1 MRVFKTR
8 GAGEDRE
15 TSRFA
20 RFFVHSSTTM
30 HSAIHA
36 RLRRSNNN
44 EEFVGTVRARKAGTA
59 RDRREREEGIF
70 RWRSLMLPRV
80 LIFSRIMKRWW
91 ERCYAGERK
100 NRTAEKETTQ
110 WRKTELSVVA
120 SCNGGESNELQECD
134 AWRISEE
141 ERRARHYSVASL
153 ENHISLTLQNWL
165 HLFASNNE
173 RLYYPCSFTFYRRN

>member
-20 RFFVHSSTTM
+20 RFFVRSSTTM
-30 HSAIHA
+30 DSARHA

-44 EEFVGTVRARKAGTA
+44 EEFVGTLRARKAGTA

-80 LIFSRIMKRWW
+80 LIFSRIMMRRR
-91 ERCYAGERK
+91 ERCYAAERK
-100 NRTAEKETTQ
+100 NRTVEGETTR

-120 SCNGGESNELQECD
+120 SCNGGENNELRKRD

-141 ERRARHYSVASL
+141 ERRARDYSVASF
-153 ENHISLTLQNWL
+153 EDHISLTLQNWL
-165 HLFASNNE
+165 YPFASDNE
-173 RLYYPCSFTFYRRN
+173 RLYYRCSFTFYRRN